1 MSVRRFS
8 VPLLALSFVSRARA
22 QDATPVLLEY
32 RAHAGCPDEQA
43 FVRELTAR
51 TRLARIADAGE
62 AAERVRVRIDEVPGG
77 SHGQLVVG
85 VGAGASTRD
94 VSAARCEQVVAAL
107 ALMTALAI
115 DPDALTAVDAS
126 APPAP
131 VTPVTPTAAKE
142 EPHRQ
147 PRVEQPARF
156 HVRAG
161 IAFEL
166 DTSLSPNPQP
176 SLRPFL
182 GLERERE
189 RGAAFGYALRLSAAR
204 GESEIAR
211 SDGAGEFT
219 LWRGRL
225 EACPLHAPLSAPL
238 WVSACGAFEAG
249 RLSAVGRDVS
259 SAQSLQRP
267 WYAGGGAARLELRPI
282 GTFGLEL
289 AGDVLFPFVRDRF
302 FVQSDSTVRRT
313 SAVVA
318 GGALG
323 VSVRFP

>member
-1 MSVRRFS
+1 MSVRRFC
-8 VPLLALSFVSRARA
+8 VALLALSFVSRARA
-22 QDATPVLLEY
+22 QDSTPVLLVY
-32 RAHAGCPDEQA
+32 SAHAGCPDEQA

-51 TRLARIADAGE
+51 TRLARIADTGE

-77 SHGQLVVG
+77 SHGQLVMG

-115 DPDALTAVDAS
+115 DPDALTTVEAG

-131 VTPVTPTAAKE
+131 VTTAQPAVPKE
-142 EPHRQ
+142 EPHRP
-147 PRVEQPARF
+147 PRAEPPARF

-161 IAFEL
+161 VAFEL
-166 DTSLSPNPQP
+166 GTSISPNPLP

-182 GLERERE
+182 GLERE
-189 RGAAFGYALRLSAAR
+189 RGAAFGYALRLSLGR
-204 GESEIAR
+204 GQAEIAR

-219 LWRGRL
+219 LWSGRL
-225 EACPLHAPLSAPL
+225 EACPVHAPLSAPL

-249 RLSAVGRDVS
+249 RLSAVGHDVS

-289 AGDVLFPFVRDRF
+289 AGDMLFPFVRDRF

-313 SAVVA
+313 PAVVA
-318 GGALG
+318 VVALG